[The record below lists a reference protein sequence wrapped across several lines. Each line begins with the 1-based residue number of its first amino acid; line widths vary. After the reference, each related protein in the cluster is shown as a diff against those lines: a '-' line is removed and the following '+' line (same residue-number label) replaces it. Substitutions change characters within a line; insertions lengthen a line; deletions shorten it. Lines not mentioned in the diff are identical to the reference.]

1 MNVERDDK
9 PSPFQIQVEEP
20 EDWKRV
26 IKIEVS
32 RAHFDQQYAQRLH
45 HAAKHHV
52 RPGFRK
58 GKTPKQLVEREI
70 GDRLRAETLEQIVPE
85 AFKQAIVQYD
95 LVPITDPVFENLVYE
110 PDKPLSFHLVVEV
123 RPKIIAR
130 DFNDL
135 PVSQRAPEVKDADVD
150 DVLERLREN
159 RALFEQVDRPA
170 RVGDQIVVDLT
181 PMGEDGQPDE
191 ARKAADQIM
200 ELGANTNFGAFNEA
214 FAAARAG
221 DQKQVQVTYP
231 DDHHREELRGKTV
244 TFRCE
249 IKEVRQKILQE
260 LNDAFASSLQEGQTL
275 LELRQ
280 AIRADL
286 LREEQAQIDRELEEQ
301 IVDALIARNEISVPP
316 SLVEEYLKSGLEELR
331 ARHARLG
338 RTPSQEED
346 EQYRQVTRPVAERIL
361 KGMFIMEAI
370 RRQEGISVTQEE
382 TEERIEQIA
391 RQHNLDV
398 ERYRQY
404 ATQGSER
411 DRIVHGLEE
420 RKTFDFLLSRAKIQ
434 RAGAAVD

>member
-1 MNVERDDK
+1 MSVKRSDK

-20 EDWKRV
+20 EDWQRV

-45 HAAKHHV
+45 QAAKRHV

-58 GKTPKQLVEREI
+58 GKTPKQVVEREI

-85 AFKQAIVQYD
+85 AFKQAIVQHD

-110 PDKPLSFHLVVEV
+110 PDKPISFQLVIEV
-123 RPKIIAR
+123 RPKITAR

-135 PVSQRAPEVKDADVD
+135 PISQREPEVKDADVD

-159 RALFEQVDRPA
+159 RALFEKVNRPA
-170 RVGDQIVVDLT
+170 QASDQIVVDLT
-181 PMGEDGQPDE
+181 PLDEEGQPDE
-191 ARKAADQIM
+191 ARRAADQIM

-214 FAAARAG
+214 FTAARAG
-221 DQKQVQVTYP
+221 DQKQVQVAYP
-231 DDHHREELRGKTV
+231 DDHHREALRGRTV
-244 TFRCE
+244 TFQCE
-249 IKEVRQKILQE
+249 IKEIRQKILPE
-260 LNDAFASSLQEGQTL
+260 LNDTFASSLQEGQTL

-316 SLVEEYLKSGLEELR
+316 SLIEEYLKSGLDELHSR
-331 ARHARLG
+331 DAQLG
-338 RTPSQEED
+338 RSSSPGED
-346 EQYRQVTRPVAERIL
+346 EQYRQLTRPVAERIL

-370 RRQEGISVTQEE
+370 RRQEGISVTEEE

-398 ERYRQY
+398 VRYRQY
-404 ATQGSER
+404 AAQGSER

-420 RKTFDFLLSRAKIQ
+420 RKTFDFLLSRAKVQ
-434 RAGAAVD
+434 RAGAAAE